1 MSDAPISTVAPSFA
15 KGERNLNSTASHTST
30 TAAIS
35 PEARAQAASDK
46 FLAYDGDCP
55 MCRSTVGLL
64 ARYQLVAPEQ
74 MRSNHELAGAEL
86 ESVRGAGIRNQ
97 LVVLDRRTGETRS
110 GSDGLLWIVGENPR
124 YRLVARL
131 LGLPILR
138 QALRWGYETIS
149 YNRRIISPPGHQIVC
164 DCEPDVT
171 LARRLMLIVP
181 ALILASTVLAVFGA
195 TVLTTLAGLSV
206 ESGVLAMVAASA
218 IGFAAL
224 AVLVPVVLRGQN
236 RIDYWGHFSLT
247 LLAGSL
253 LLLPVSVVAPF
264 ISPGV
269 LVALA
274 CGSIVAAVGLGGLV
288 LRRRAK
294 ALGLSG
300 LRAWTGAIAWT
311 VGFVATL
318 GALVL
323 FR

>member
-1 MSDAPISTVAPSFA
+1 
-15 KGERNLNSTASHTST
+15 LNPTASQTPT
-30 TAAIS
+30 TATIS
-35 PEARAQAASDK
+35 PQARAQPTSDK

-55 MCRSTVGLL
+55 MCRSTVRLL
-64 ARYQLVAPEQ
+64 ARYHLVAPEQ

-86 ESVRGAGIRNQ
+86 QSARDAGIRNQ

-131 LGLPILR
+131 LGLPVAR
-138 QALRWGYETIS
+138 HALRWGYETIS

-181 ALILASTVLAVFGA
+181 ALIVSNAAIAVFGA
-195 TVLTTLAGLSV
+195 TVLTRIAGLSAPF
-206 ESGVLAMVAASA
+206 SALAVFSAAA
-218 IGFAAL
+218 VGFAAL
-224 AVLVPVVLRGQN
+224 AAAVLVLLRGQN
-236 RIDYWGHFSLT
+236 RVDYWGHFSLA

-253 LLLPVSVVAPF
+253 LLVPASAVAPF
-264 ISPGV
+264 VSPNV
-269 LVALA
+269 VVAIA
-274 CGSIVAAVGLGGLV
+274 CGSIVAAVAVGGLM
-288 LRRRAK
+288 LRRRAQ

-300 LRAWTGAIAWT
+300 LRAWAGAIAWAA
-311 VGFVATL
+311 GFAATL
-318 GALVL
+318 AALVL